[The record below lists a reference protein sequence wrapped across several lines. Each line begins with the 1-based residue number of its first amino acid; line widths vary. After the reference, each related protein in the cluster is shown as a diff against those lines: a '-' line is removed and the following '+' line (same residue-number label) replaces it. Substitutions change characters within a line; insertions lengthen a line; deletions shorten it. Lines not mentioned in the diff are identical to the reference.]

1 MSSKKTTTTTNG
13 GSQIFLS
20 TDAQDAIAE
29 IQFRM
34 ASQSPSAMQKYGGRG
49 GKSLVIE
56 ELKRARKT
64 ETDIAN
70 DKKGVAW
77 KVRIAIRLR
86 KETTVKNPW
95 IAQRLNMGNPNYV
108 SLLVNR

>member
-1 MSSKKTTTTTNG
+1 MPSKKTTTSATNG

-29 IQFRM
+29 IQFIM

-56 ELKRARKT
+56 ELAKGALAVKGGAESLAEKT
-64 ETDIAN
+64 
-70 DKKGVAW
+70 
-77 KVRIAIRLR
+77 
-86 KETTVKNPW
+86 
-95 IAQRLNMGNPNYV
+95 
-108 SLLVNR
+108 S

>member
-1 MSSKKTTTTTNG
+1 MPSKKTPTTSATNG

-20 TDAQDAIAE
+20 NDAQDANAE

-56 ELKRARKT
+56 ELAKSALAVKGGAESLSEKT
-64 ETDIAN
+64 
-70 DKKGVAW
+70 
-77 KVRIAIRLR
+77 
-86 KETTVKNPW
+86 
-95 IAQRLNMGNPNYV
+95 
-108 SLLVNR
+108 S

>member
-1 MSSKKTTTTTNG
+1 MPSKKTTTTTNG

-56 ELKRARKT
+56 ELAKAALAVKGGAESLADKT
-64 ETDIAN
+64 
-70 DKKGVAW
+70 
-77 KVRIAIRLR
+77 
-86 KETTVKNPW
+86 
-95 IAQRLNMGNPNYV
+95 
-108 SLLVNR
+108 S